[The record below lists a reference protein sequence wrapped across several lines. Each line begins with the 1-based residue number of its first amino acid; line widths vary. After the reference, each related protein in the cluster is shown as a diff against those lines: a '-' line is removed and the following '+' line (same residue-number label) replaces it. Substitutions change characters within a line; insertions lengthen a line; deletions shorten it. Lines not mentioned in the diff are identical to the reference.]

1 MAMAAAP
8 TMNNQDGDIIM
19 EGDVVYCGT
28 TIPGSNTTQQK
39 HPKTT
44 TSLRIKAVL
53 TTKKFMIVQ
62 EVSASAS
69 VAFASSLL
77 ARRDEHNSRILV
89 TIHVADMLGTDVVE
103 DSNCFRI
110 FECPQRGKQHK
121 RCLIDHVVCV
131 APVPDSTSASNDNNN
146 NNNNNNNGSS
156 SSNRNR
162 TTVSAQHWSDTVQE
176 IASSQWQH
184 KRKLLVL
191 INPVGGVGNS
201 TTLYTQYVRPV
212 FQRCTGT
219 IDYAQS
225 TIRTT
230 THPQHATEIVLASSF
245 ASKSLNST
253 ENATTPTTTTN
264 NNNNKDNTVVYDCIV
279 VVGGDGFVSE
289 VIQGLVALSASRHRS
304 NSSSSSSSD
313 EDDSFDPLQIPIGI
327 IPTGSGNGLA
337 NSLAAATPTTV
348 HRSSCDPL
356 SAAFAVAKGQPTG
369 IDLASVRSAHHHV
382 YAVLSIEWAFVANID
397 LESEHFRWLGS
408 ARFTMSAIKRIVWN
422 SQQQWHGT
430 FSYLPSHNDHNAT
443 TTTTKNNEH
452 TDTKEHQQPR
462 HQQDRYLVD
471 DLLPP
476 LDIRAVPKTWISVCG
491 EFGFFW
497 AISTS
502 MASNDTVV
510 CPQAKFDDG
519 YMHCVYTQHRLSICE
534 KIGVLLSIE
543 DGSYLTKYSNKFTV
557 VQTRAFQLIP
567 SASASA
573 SKSKDTNT
581 TTTNSNSNNA
591 SHDAD
596 NVMAID
602 GEVWKTTTTQ
612 VQVHR
617 QLGTI
622 MTL

>member
-1 MAMAAAP
+1 
-8 TMNNQDGDIIM
+8 
-19 EGDVVYCGT
+19 
-28 TIPGSNTTQQK
+28 
-39 HPKTT
+39 
-44 TSLRIKAVL
+44 
-53 TTKKFMIVQ
+53 MIVQ

-69 VAFASSLL
+69 ASAAFASSVL
-77 ARRDEHNSRILV
+77 ARRDEHTSRILV

-110 FECPQRGKQHK
+110 FECPQRGKQQK
-121 RCLIDHVVCV
+121 RCLIDHVLCV
-131 APVPDSTSASNDNNN
+131 APVPASASATDNNN
-146 NNNNNNNGSS
+146 NNNNNNDNNNGSI
-156 SSNRNR
+156 SSN
-162 TTVSAQHWSDTVQE
+162 TVSAQHWSDTVQE
-176 IASSQWQH
+176 LASSQWHH

-245 ASKSLNST
+245 ASKSLN
-253 ENATTPTTTTN
+253 TTTTANTPTNTPTTTTTTN
-264 NNNNKDNTVVYDCIV
+264 NNNYDQDNTVVYDCIV

-304 NSSSSSSSD
+304 NSSSSSSSSSD
-313 EDDSFDPLQIPIGI
+313 EDDFDPLQIPIGI

-356 SAAFAVAKGQPTG
+356 SAAFAIAKGQPTG

-430 FSYLPSHNDHNAT
+430 FSYLPSQNDPDAT
-443 TTTTKNNEH
+443 TTTQDNKH
-452 TDTKEHQQPR
+452 IDTKDHPQPR
-462 HQQDRYLVD
+462 HQQNRYLVD

-476 LDIRAVPKTWISVCG
+476 LDIRVVPKTWISVCG

-510 CPQAKFDDG
+510 CPQAKYDDG
-519 YMHCVYTQHRLSICE
+519 YMYCVYTQHRLSICE

-567 SASASA
+567 SSSS
-573 SKSKDTNT
+573 SKSKNTNI
-581 TTTNSNSNNA
+581 TTNNSNNA
-591 SHDAD
+591 SHDTD